1 MVLAPSGLL
10 DCVHVSDPGPGG
22 PATTTG
28 EPCPM
33 MPDYQALQDALRGA
47 GATADAAE
55 AHGTLCGMLS
65 ANLGSGEVRWLQEI
79 FPEAGETPPPE
90 GEARRLLDEVFAET
104 RTQLADALLG
114 FQMLLPDE
122 DDALSTRV
130 DALGHWCQGFLY
142 GLAVAGVTDPA
153 KLPAD
158 SAEILKDL
166 SDIAGAGFEV
176 DDDEASETAYVEI
189 LEYVR
194 VGVLLVSEELQPLKG
209 PSRLQ

>member
-1 MVLAPSGLL
+1 
-10 DCVHVSDPGPGG
+10 
-22 PATTTG
+22 
-28 EPCPM
+28 M

-47 GATADAAE
+47 GAAADAAE
-55 AHGTLCGMLS
+55 VHGTLCGMLS
-65 ANLGSGEVRWLQEI
+65 ANLGSGEMRWLQEI
-79 FPEAGETPPPE
+79 FPEAGETLPA

-122 DDALSTRV
+122 DDALTARV

-142 GLAVAGVTDPA
+142 GLAVAGVTDPSR
-153 KLPAD
+153 LPAD
-158 SAEILKDL
+158 SAEILKDF

-176 DDDEASETAYVEI
+176 EDDEASETAYVEI

-209 PSRLQ
+209 PSRLH